1 MRAWLLLIAAIL
13 GEVAGSLSLKGALQ
27 HPGLYGLVAAAYL
40 TSFVC
45 LALVLRAGLGLGV
58 AYGIWGAT
66 GVALTAIGS
75 ALLFD
80 EAITPV
86 MVVGMVLIMVG
97 VVVVEAGAQRAASAE
112 PAS

>member
-13 GEVAGSLSLKGALQ
+13 SEVTGSLSLKGALT
-27 HPGLYGLVAAAYL
+27 HPGLYALVAAAYL

-45 LALVLRAGLGLGV
+45 LALVLRAGMGLGV

-66 GVALTAIGS
+66 GVALTAVGS
-75 ALLFD
+75 AVLFG

-86 MVVGMVLIMVG
+86 MVAGMVLIMAG
-97 VVVVEAGAQRAASAE
+97 VVLVEVGAQRAGSPETAS
-112 PAS
+112 